1 MTGRT
6 TLYVCQAPMDVVFN
20 LAHAPAA
27 GAHAVQGRRL
37 RRRQGCSAQPCRPA
51 RRSPPALA
59 KDATKYTPGG
69 QPVHSLATLLD
80 DLATI
85 AANRT
90 PAAGLRAPWRLPPP
104 RARAVRRHQNAARFR
119 RQAPCPVPN
128 EGKFGLAP
136 SGGLQGSDVVRAA
149 LRLGDHAALPRPV
162 IWHSGHSTRHLRRAV
177 ADDR

>member
-6 TLYVCQAPMDVVFN
+6 TLYVCQDVCQAPMDVVFN

-69 QPVHSLATLLD
+69 QPVHSLATPLD

-85 AANRT
+85 AANRIQ
-90 PAAGLRAPWRLPPP
+90 PAAGLPGFTTPTPLQ
-104 RARAVRRHQNAARFR
+104 RR
-119 RQAPCPVPN
+119 
-128 EGKFGLAP
+128 
-136 SGGLQGSDVVRAA
+136 A
-149 LRLGDHAALPRPV
+149 LRLLCAPPPPGHAP
-162 IWHSGHSTRHLRRAV
+162 
-177 ADDR
+177 

>member
-1 MTGRT
+1 
-6 TLYVCQAPMDVVFN
+6 MDVVFN

-85 AANRT
+85 AANRIQ
-90 PAAGLRAPWRLPPP
+90 PAAGLPGFTTPDEVYLGTPPP
-104 RARAVRRHQNAARFR
+104 DG
-119 RQAPCPVPN
+119 PVSVVATDV
-128 EGKFGLAP
+128 L
-136 SGGLQGSDVVRAA
+136 SIGS
-149 LRLGDHAALPRPV
+149 
-162 IWHSGHSTRHLRRAV
+162 
-177 ADDR
+177 